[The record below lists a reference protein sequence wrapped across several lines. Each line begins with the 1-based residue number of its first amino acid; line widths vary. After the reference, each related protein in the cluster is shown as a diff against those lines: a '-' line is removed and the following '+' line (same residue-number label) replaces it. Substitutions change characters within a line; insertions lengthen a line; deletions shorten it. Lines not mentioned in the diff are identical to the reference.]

1 MNRPQEVKRA
11 QEVLIPEHPDTIQP
25 KQTLDTGT
33 PPIRAISASDLRLW
47 LAAGWRDLVS
57 APAVLLHGLVVSVAG
72 ALILVLSWGQPGFSI
87 ILISGFLLL
96 GPILAVG
103 VNDMA
108 RRLEQGGPTR
118 FRTGLE
124 AVRELGA
131 ALWIYAAIL
140 IILFAV
146 WASLGWRW
154 IAVLTAGELGVPAT
168 LGDVLGTML
177 ASPQGIV
184 ALLGFI
190 AAGAFFALAVFAISL
205 VTLPA
210 MLDRQRG
217 LVDAMAIS
225 LKALKKN
232 LGPLLLWGLL
242 ITALFAISV
251 ATAFT
256 ALIVIFPWLGLSMWH
271 GYRGLV
277 APGDHPTKTN
287 PHPAHG

>member
-1 MNRPQEVKRA
+1 MKRA
-11 QEVLIPEHPDTIQP
+11 QEILYPEDPGEVQP

-33 PPIRAISASDLRLW
+33 PPIRSISAPDTLGQWLSRGWQDLMR
-47 LAAGWRDLVS
+47 
-57 APAVLLHGLVVSVAG
+57 APAALLHGLVVAAAG
-72 ALILVLSWGQPGFSI
+72 VLILYLSWEHPAVSI
-87 ILISGFLLL
+87 VFVSGFLLL

-103 VNDMA
+103 VNEMA

-118 FRTGLE
+118 FSTGLS

-131 ALWIYAAIL
+131 SVWIYAAVLVIM
-140 IILFAV
+140 FALWAGIV
-146 WASLGWRW
+146 WGW
-154 IAVLTAGELGVPAT
+154 IGVLTVGELGRPAAMGEL
-168 LGDVLGTML
+168 LGVML

-184 ALLGFI
+184 ALLGVV
-190 AAGAFFALAVFAISL
+190 AAGVVFALAVFALSL

-217 LVDAMAIS
+217 FVDAVAIS
-225 LKALKKN
+225 LKALETN

-242 ITALFAISV
+242 ITVLFAVSV
-251 ATAFT
+251 ATAFI

-277 APGDHPTKTN
+277 GPSDRAATGK

>member
-1 MNRPQEVKRA
+1 MKRA
-11 QEVLIPEHPDTIQP
+11 QEVLYPEHPEEVQP

-33 PPIRAISASDLRLW
+33 PAIRAISASDDIKRW
-47 LAAGWRDLVS
+47 LAAGWHDLVR
-57 APAVLLHGLVVSVAG
+57 APAVLLHGLVVAAVG
-72 ALILVLSWGQPGFSI
+72 ALILVLSWEQPVVSMIF
-87 ILISGFLLL
+87 ISGFLLV

-103 VNDMA
+103 VNEMA

-118 FRTGLE
+118 FSTGLS
-124 AVRELGA
+124 AMRELGA
-131 ALWIYAAIL
+131 AIWLYAAIL
-140 IILFAV
+140 IILFALWAGIV
-146 WASLGWRW
+146 WRWIGVLTMGDLAVPASLGEVMG
-154 IAVLTAGELGVPAT
+154 A
-168 LGDVLGTML
+168 ML
-177 ASPQGIV
+177 ASPQGMV
-184 ALLGFI
+184 SLLGFV
-190 AAGAFFALAVFAISL
+190 AAGVVFALAVFAISL

-251 ATAFT
+251 ATAFI

-277 APGDHPTKTN
+277 GPGDRPSTAKPHPT
-287 PHPAHG
+287 HG